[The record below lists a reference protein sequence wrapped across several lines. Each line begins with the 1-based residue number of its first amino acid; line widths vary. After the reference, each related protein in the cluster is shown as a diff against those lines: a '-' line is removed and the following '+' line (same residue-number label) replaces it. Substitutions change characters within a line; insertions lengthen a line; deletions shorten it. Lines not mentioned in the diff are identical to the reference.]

1 MCGGPWGGARTPTLM
16 YPDGLDGLEVMYR
29 RILVPIDGSAVADA
43 AFDHALSIADAVGAS
58 VDVLY
63 VADTAQDSVTVVGND
78 VVDALEQEGEDVV
91 TSAADRARTQDIEV
105 TTEVL
110 QGDPAE
116 TILDYVETRD
126 ADVIVMGTQGR
137 TGLTRALLGSV
148 AEKVIRNATVPVL
161 TVGPDAVA
169 AD

>member
-1 MCGGPWGGARTPTLM
+1 
-16 YPDGLDGLEVMYR
+16 MYR
-29 RILVPIDGSAVADA
+29 RILVPIDGSPVAEA
-43 AFDHALSIADAVGAS
+43 AFEHALSIADTVGAT

-63 VADTAQDSVTVVGND
+63 VADTAQDSVTVVGTD

-91 TSAADRARTQDIEV
+91 AAAADRARTQGVEV

-116 TILDYVETRD
+116 TILDYVETRGD
-126 ADVIVMGTQGR
+126 DVIVMGTQGR
-137 TGLTRALLGSV
+137 TGLSRALLGSV

-161 TVGPDAVA
+161 TVGPDAVSGE
-169 AD
+169 